1 MPVRDAAL
9 AEVRFSGHATPA
21 RPLFYPSPCYFFYV
35 TVLCR
40 AFRQAGS
47 IILRCEAQRC
57 YRTGW
62 TLSPQQQQQQQ
73 QQRSSGTGAWQGG
86 YVRMYGGVAEERV
99 AVAVALRCSAL

>member
-21 RPLFYPSPCYFFYV
+21 RPLFYPSPFSFFYV

-62 TLSPQQQQQQQ
+62 TLSPQQQQQQ
-73 QQRSSGTGAWQGG
+73 RSKGVVAQGRG
-86 YVRMYGGVAEERV
+86 KGGM
-99 AVAVALRCSAL
+99 

>member
-9 AEVRFSGHATPA
+9 AEVRFSGHACL
-21 RPLFYPSPCYFFYV
+21 PLPHPSPCAFYA

-73 QQRSSGTGAWQGG
+73 RSSGSGAWQREYTG
-86 YVRMYGGVAEERV
+86 VGGVAEGGLLLLSRC
-99 AVAVALRCSAL
+99 AALLYDSA